1 MACLGGCFTAA
12 GRFSGWGS
20 LVLERI
26 SKNGWIPRGRRAG
39 AADRASSPLWR
50 NAERTGLSL
59 LQWRERVP
67 WQLPPLFFYAREQNQ
82 RNFFLNGSSSRA
94 VVSVRLR
101 VDFVAVWEKLLCAHR
116 IHPRF
121 LFCAHPSLQGGM
133 NLDRIAEAARAPPP
147 RDVAPAFHL
156 PRTSNSS
163 RDTLE
168 NSSSES
174 SDTDLAGT
182 APGCL

>member
-1 MACLGGCFTAA
+1 MEKRRAHWAVTAA
-12 GRFSGWGS
+12 VEG
-20 LVLERI
+20 
-26 SKNGWIPRGRRAG
+26 KG
-39 AADRASSPLWR
+39 AVTTP
-50 NAERTGLSL
+50 
-59 LQWRERVP
+59 P
-67 WQLPPLFFYAREQNQ
+67 PPLFFYAREQNQ

-94 VVSVRLR
+94 AVCVRLR
-101 VDFVAVWEKLLCAHR
+101 VDFVAVEEKLLCAHR

-133 NLDRIAEAARAPPP
+133 NVDRIAEAARAPPP

-182 APGCL
+182 APGCLSLLDSFF

>member
-1 MACLGGCFTAA
+1 MG
-12 GRFSGWGS
+12 GS
-20 LVLERI
+20 LGVGEPEQRTEAL
-26 SKNGWIPRGRRAG
+26 PRCGETQSALGCHCCSGGKGCR
-39 AADRASSPLWR
+39 DNSPL
-50 NAERTGLSL
+50 LS
-59 LQWRERVP
+59 
-67 WQLPPLFFYAREQNQ
+67 FYAREQNQ
-82 RNFFLNGSSSRA
+82 RNFFLNDSSPRA
-94 VVSVRLR
+94 AVSVRLR
-101 VDFVAVWEKLLCAHR
+101 VDFVAVEEKLLCAHR